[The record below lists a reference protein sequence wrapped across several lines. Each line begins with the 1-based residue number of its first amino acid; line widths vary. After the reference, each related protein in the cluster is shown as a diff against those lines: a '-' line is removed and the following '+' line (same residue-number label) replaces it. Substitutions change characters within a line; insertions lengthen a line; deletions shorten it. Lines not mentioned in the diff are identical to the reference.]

1 VSENERYA
9 VRIAPIHAFGGLNTE
24 VLCEDIL
31 TEAENWDELKE
42 NINDT
47 VKCHFDKNEMPSII
61 RLQCNRINSFQI
73 DPLLV

>member
-1 VSENERYA
+1 MKELIFLIEEDFV
-9 VRIAPIHAFGGLNTE
+9 GGLNTE